1 MIRVYI
7 DRLPELRTW
16 YAEQVVPLIDRR
28 RISARSKTGPLSD
41 TFTRRLEGLPE
52 ETIRDILLIPLE
64 ELCGR
69 YDWIREYVM
78 LCDVTASYPSF
89 RKKYPGHGVSGARAE
104 YIDRYWSCTYFQETF
119 RKAGRTPEEAVKSW
133 DNLYAVIQQAKRIR
147 KLLDE
152 AAAQKFDYS
161 FLSEEIRGTLVE
173 KMGISVCPYC
183 NRQYIQPV
191 TIEGKKRYLGDL
203 DHILPKSIYKLF
215 SLSLW
220 NLTPSCKVCNQL
232 FKRDRGTRVLNP
244 QERGFDKDCLL
255 VMDYHSARE
264 IVGLEPPAGMRWE
277 LQPSADLDDREQIEN
292 NLRIFRLNE
301 IYGYHRRDI
310 QRTLRC
316 RYLRRSLGYR
326 KSIDRLLSVPDD
338 PILWYG
344 ISLEPSKFQEEMLS
358 KAIYDT
364 VYYN

>member
-1 MIRVYI
+1 MIRIYI
-7 DRLPELRTW
+7 DRLPELRAW
-16 YAEQVVPLIDRR
+16 YAEQVVPLVDRR
-28 RISARSKTGPLSD
+28 HVNTRSKANPLSGA
-41 TFTRRLEGLPE
+41 FAQRLAALSE
-52 ETIRDILLIPLE
+52 ETIRDILLIPPE

-69 YDWIREYVM
+69 YDWILEYIM
-78 LCDVTASYPSF
+78 LCDVTAFYPSF
-89 RKKYPGHGVSGARAE
+89 REKHPGYGVSGARTE
-104 YIDRYWSCTYFQETF
+104 YIDRYWSCTYFQEAF
-119 RKAGRTPEEAVKSW
+119 RKAGKTPEEAAKNW
-133 DNLYAVIQQAKRIR
+133 DNLYAVIRQAEGIR
-147 KLLDE
+147 RLLDE

-161 FLSEEIRGTLVE
+161 FLSEETRGTLVE

-203 DHILPKSIYKLF
+203 DHILPKSIYRLF

-232 FKRDRGTRVLNP
+232 FKRDRGARVLNP

-255 VMDYHSARE
+255 VLDYHSARE

-277 LQPSADLDDREQIEN
+277 IQPSVDPNDREQMEN
-292 NLRIFRLNE
+292 NLHIFRLNK
-301 IYGYHRRDI
+301 IYDYHRRDI
-310 QRTLRC
+310 QKTLRR
-316 RYLRRSLGYR
+316 RYLRESLGYR

-344 ISLEPSKFQEEMLS
+344 VSLEPSKFQEEILS
-358 KAIYDT
+358 KVIYDT
-364 VYYN
+364 VFHN